1 MQKDLDSVVLTQSAW
16 AETKHSMDPASVQ
29 QLLQGRI
36 RQLQLPVPDSQPEL
50 LQKPETFEEY
60 MRMMT
65 RNPEM
70 TPVRR
75 AMRAQENTRDRCH
88 VNCLDQEAWDF
99 MAVLVSGLEGQLHCE
114 QYVVERERTRNTH
127 ESSQK
132 S

>member
-75 AMRAQENTRDRCH
+75 AMRAALKKTP
-88 VNCLDQEAWDF
+88 EADVMLIALTKKRGISW
-99 MAVLVSGLEGQLHCE
+99 L
-114 QYVVERERTRNTH
+114 Y
-127 ESSQK
+127 
-132 S
+132 